1 MGYPTVQLCTV
12 LDIRVYIISEVKLIF
27 KVLGYNMGNF
37 RLARPMLVY
46 DLDYYIFVI
55 GETFEYFNN
64 ILTIQHIDAVLLPS
78 AANNF
83 SWLVTLTN

>member
-27 KVLGYNMGNF
+27 KVLGYSMGNF

-46 DLDYYIFVI
+46 DLDYFLLLGKLLDSSIIPALSNISVL
-55 GETFEYFNN
+55 YF
-64 ILTIQHIDAVLLPS
+64 LPS

-83 SWLVTLTN
+83 SWLVALTN